1 MQPLEISTRTRGLFG
16 RGVFEQLGDH
26 AAKLGERA
34 LLVSDPGLV
43 AAGYPNRAFA
53 SLMRA
58 GVEAH
63 LFDGVAENPTT
74 EHVESG
80 VAFAREKR
88 VDLIVGL
95 GGGSAMDCAK
105 GINFLLTNGGQM
117 EDYWGVGKA
126 SEPMLPLIAIPTTAG
141 TGSEAQSFAL
151 ISNPRTHAKM
161 ACGDPKAMARLAL
174 LDPELTI
181 TQPAAVTAATGID
194 AVTHALESFV
204 STKRSDVSQSHS
216 REAWRRLKEAFPVVL
231 EQPQNLDARGEMML
245 GAHYAGAAIEESMLG
260 AAHACANPLTARYG
274 TVHGEAVGVM
284 LPAVIRFNASA
295 VGELYDEL
303 GGAETLASTLEDF
316 LKRAGLPTR
325 LRDHSV
331 DEAAITELAREA
343 SKQWT
348 ARFNPKEV
356 DEALLEEIYRCVY

>member
-1 MQPLEISTRTRGLFG
+1 MQPLEINTRTRGLFG
-16 RGVFEQLGDH
+16 RGVFSQLGEQ
-26 AAKLGERA
+26 AALLGERA

-53 SLMRA
+53 ALMRA
-58 GVEAH
+58 GVEVH

-80 VAFAREKR
+80 VALAREKR

-105 GINFLLTNGGQM
+105 GVNFLLTNGGRM

-126 SEPMLPLIAIPTTAG
+126 DKPMLPLIAIPTTAG

-151 ISNPRTHAKM
+151 ISNPQTHAKM
-161 ACGDPKAMARLAL
+161 ACGDPKAMARVAL
-174 LDPELTI
+174 LDPELTL
-181 TQPAAVTAATGID
+181 TQPGAVTAATGID
-194 AVTHALESFV
+194 AATHALESFV
-204 STKRSDVSQSHS
+204 STKRNDISQSHS
-216 REAWRRLKEAFPVVL
+216 REAWRRLKDAFPRVIATPDDL
-231 EQPQNLDARGEMML
+231 EARGEMML

-274 TVHGEAVGVM
+274 TVHGEAVGAM
-284 LPAVIRFNASA
+284 LPAVIRYNAQA
-295 VGELYDEL
+295 VSDLYDEL
-303 GGAETLASTLEDF
+303 GGADALASTLEDF
-316 LKRAGLPTR
+316 LQRAGLPTR
-325 LRDHSV
+325 LRNHGVEED
-331 DEAAITELAREA
+331 AITELAREA

-348 ARFNPKEV
+348 ARFNPREV
-356 DEALLEEIYRCVY
+356 DEASLEEIYRCVY